1 MEKQRGAEKTKKGFK
16 GGRSMKDIKKILS
29 EQSRDVLPDNDVKEK
44 VKRELGFDRQ
54 VSRSAAYATGGESAQ
69 GGRKTYLMTLAVVV
83 AVIAVFLAVFLP
95 IFFKKGASGGLTDKF
110 AEITDADSFYAY
122 GAASV
127 GSLLDSTDAAPQSL
141 GAVVP
146 VSAVAMSESRD
157 DRIDFVNKYMTL
169 IEGLVGD
176 GKLSQTAIGGDDEFE
191 FGMKVTFVD
200 MLGDSTSYNLFYNK
214 IFRDGEIDGDET
226 EENYSIE
233 GVLVVGENRY
243 PVQGTYEIETEE
255 NEEESELSFTAFVDR
270 DARSFIKVEQ
280 EEESETE
287 DGESEV
293 EKKYVYTVVANGE
306 VVEKTSVDYES
317 EEGELELRLTVEKN
331 GREDVLLFTGETEDG
346 KQVISVRGELDGKKV
361 RFKIYVREGNY
372 HYVFDDGTSSDHN
385 RPSHYDDDDD

>member
-1 MEKQRGAEKTKKGFK
+1 M
-16 GGRSMKDIKKILS
+16 
-29 EQSRDVLPDNDVKEK
+29 
-44 VKRELGFDRQ
+44 
-54 VSRSAAYATGGESAQ
+54 
-69 GGRKTYLMTLAVVV
+69 
-83 AVIAVFLAVFLP
+83 
-95 IFFKKGASGGLTDKF
+95 TDKF

-346 KQVISVRGELDGKKV
+346 KQVISVRGELDGKEV

>member
-1 MEKQRGAEKTKKGFK
+1 
-16 GGRSMKDIKKILS
+16 MKDIKKILS

-243 PVQGTYEIETEE
+243 PVQGTY
-255 NEEESELSFTAFVDR
+255 
-270 DARSFIKVEQ
+270 
-280 EEESETE
+280 
-287 DGESEV
+287 
-293 EKKYVYTVVANGE
+293 
-306 VVEKTSVDYES
+306 
-317 EEGELELRLTVEKN
+317 
-331 GREDVLLFTGETEDG
+331 
-346 KQVISVRGELDGKKV
+346 
-361 RFKIYVREGNY
+361 
-372 HYVFDDGTSSDHN
+372 
-385 RPSHYDDDDD
+385 